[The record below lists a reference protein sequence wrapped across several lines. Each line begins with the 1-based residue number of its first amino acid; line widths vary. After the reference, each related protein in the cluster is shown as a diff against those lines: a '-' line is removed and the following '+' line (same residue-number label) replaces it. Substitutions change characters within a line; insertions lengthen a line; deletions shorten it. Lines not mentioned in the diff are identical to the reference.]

1 MADGERQPD
10 PLPPHANAAARML
23 RWCEHMLADAAQRLG
38 TSPDVLKRIGR
49 SYGIAALAGAL
60 FVWFGLPL
68 PWLLGPLTVALI
80 FCVMERP
87 LAQPHALVL
96 PVRSLLG
103 VAVGSSFTPDLV
115 DKAGAA
121 TVSLLLLI
129 PYTLLITT
137 MGMALLVRFAKFD
150 KPTAFFSAAP
160 GGLSDMIIYAQDSGA
175 NIRRVTLVQAARVLV
190 IVFTL
195 PFWLQFIGGLPLG
208 GAVPRTLHIW
218 QLTLGD
224 AAAIAFMAWAGW
236 RIADRLGLVGGSI
249 VGPMLMS
256 ALAHGFGLTAAK
268 VPIEIIVLAQVTLGI
283 VIGAQFTGISLSE
296 FVTVLS
302 WGLVFALLLVI
313 AAGAMALSVAA
324 LTGLDATSLLLSYAP
339 GGQNEM
345 AIMGLILGI
354 DVAII
359 ALHHLLR
366 VVMVVI
372 GAQLVFQ
379 ANPGWRT
386 GEPQGKKDAG
396 S

>member
-1 MADGERQPD
+1 MPDGEREPEMRQPGVG
-10 PLPPHANAAARML
+10 PAARVMQWFA
-23 RWCEHMLADAAQRLG
+23 RMLADAAGRLG
-38 TSPDVLKRIGR
+38 TTPVVLRGIFR
-49 SYGIAALAGAL
+49 SYAIAALTGVT
-60 FVWFGLPL
+60 FVWVGLPL
-68 PWLLGPLTVALI
+68 PWLLGPLTIALI
-80 FCVMERP
+80 CCVVERP

-129 PYTLLITT
+129 PYAVLITA

-190 IVFTL
+190 IVFVL

-208 GAVPRTLHIW
+208 GAVPKTLHAW
-218 QLTLGD
+218 QLTVGD
-224 AAAIAFMAWAGW
+224 AAAIALMAWAGW

-249 VGPMLMS
+249 VGPMLLS
-256 ALAHGFGLTAAK
+256 ALAHGLGVTAAK
-268 VPIEIIVLAQVTLGI
+268 VPIEVIVLAQVTLGI
-283 VIGAQFTGISLSE
+283 VIGAQFKGISLSE

-302 WGLVFALLLVI
+302 WGLLFALLLVV
-313 AAGAMALSVAA
+313 AAGAMALSVAG
-324 LTGLDATSLLLSYAP
+324 LTGLDPTSLLLSYAP

-345 AIMGLILGI
+345 AIIGLILGI

-379 ANPGWRT
+379 ANPAWR
-386 GEPQGKKDAG
+386 QGKDGG

>member
-1 MADGERQPD
+1 MADGERQDEPPPPPSAAD
-10 PLPPHANAAARML
+10 PTLRARGRAWL
-23 RWCEHMLADAAQRLG
+23 ETLAVRLG
-38 TSPDVLKRIGR
+38 ISPVTVQAWGR
-49 SYGIAALAGAL
+49 SYAIAAAAGVL
-60 FVWFGLPL
+60 FVWLGLPL
-68 PWLLGPLTVALI
+68 PWLLGPLTVALA
-80 FCVMERP
+80 FCVMNRQ
-87 LAQPHALVL
+87 LAQPNALVL

-103 VAVGSSFTPDLV
+103 VAVGSSFSPDLV
-115 DKAGAA
+115 GKAGAA

-129 PYTLLITT
+129 PYAVLITL
-137 MGMALLVRFAKFD
+137 MGTVLLVRFARFD
-150 KPTAFFSAAP
+150 RPTAFFSAAP
-160 GGLSDMIIYAQDSGA
+160 GGLSDMVIYAQDAGA

-208 GAVPRTLHIW
+208 GAVPRTLHLW

-224 AAAIAFMAWAGW
+224 TAAIVLMAWAGW

-249 VGPMLMS
+249 VGPMLLS
-256 ALAHGFGLTAAK
+256 AAAHGFGLTDAK

-296 FVTVLS
+296 FVTTLS
-302 WGLVFALLLVI
+302 WGLAFAVLLVI
-313 AAGAMALSVAA
+313 AAGAMALSVSA
-324 LTGLDATSLLLSYAP
+324 LTGLDPTSLLLSYAP

-366 VVMVVI
+366 VVMVVV
-372 GAQLVFQ
+372 GAQLVLQ
-379 ANPGWRT
+379 ANPAWRR
-386 GEPQGKKDAG
+386 
-396 S
+396 